1 MTTLTRPAWLRPRDC
16 TLALRK
22 SGLQFV
28 SPFNGTV
35 QAVETL
41 AERWAMQMTIPGASD
56 GGPRSAFF
64 NQWAGGVNH
73 VPLYH
78 FGRPQPLGTLRGAP
92 TLASA
97 TARGDTS
104 LALAGCRALN
114 AVVGGSF
121 EVDTN
126 ADGLADGWARYSN
139 GSTGALGAS
148 LTGTAVEHG
157 TYSQQCV
164 ANALGTDSADRNGVL
179 QAGVQVGHLAG
190 STVTLHATVAGTAAT
205 TMRLYA
211 AWKDSGG
218 TPTGGDIFADLV
230 ANGGVQ
236 TITVSGLCP
245 STAATADV
253 YAYQLAGTGGAC
265 VFLVDGLRLVA
276 GASAGT
282 YPDPATL
289 LAGDMLGDGTQ
300 LYMVASDCTATD
312 AGAMTVPVVNRCRGV
327 VAGGTVVQWDRPTAL
342 FALPAMEQSTTWLR
356 GGVVDS
362 IALDAVEVY

>member
-1 MTTLTRPAWLRPRDC
+1 MTTLTRPTWLRPRDC

-28 SPFNGTV
+28 SPFNGTL

-41 AERWAMQMTIPGASD
+41 AERWTMQMTIPGASD
-56 GGPRSAFF
+56 GGARSAFF

-97 TARGDTS
+97 TARGNTS
-104 LALAGCRALN
+104 LALAGCRGLN

-126 ADGLADGWARYSN
+126 ADGVADGWARYSN
-139 GSTGALGAS
+139 GTTGS
-148 LTGTAVEHG
+148 LTAGLSTTAVAHG
-157 TYSQQCV
+157 TYSQQV
-164 ANALGTDSADRNGVL
+164 FAAGLGSADTDRNGVVQLGAPVSQLAGQAITL
-179 QAGVQVGHLAG
+179 QASV
-190 STVTLHATVAGTAAT
+190 AAT
-205 TMRLYA
+205 TSTVLMLYA
-211 AWKDSGG
+211 AFKDSGG
-218 TPTGGDIFADLV
+218 TPTGGDVFAFIT
-230 ANGGVQ
+230 ANGAVQ
-236 TITVSGLCP
+236 TITASGTCP
-245 STAATADV
+245 ATAVTADV
-253 YAYQLAGTGGAC
+253 YVYQRNGSGGGA
-265 VFLVDGLRLVA
+265 VLLVDAVVLVA
-276 GASAGT
+276 GAAPAS
-282 YPDPATL
+282 YPVPPTL
-289 LAGDMLGDGTQ
+289 LAGDMIGDGTQ

-312 AGAMTVPVVNRCRGV
+312 AGAMTVPVVNRARGV
-327 VAGGTVVQWDRPTAL
+327 VASGTVVQWDRPTAL